1 MQKLHFTIQI
11 QASREKVWNTMLQD
25 ATYREWTK
33 PFNAGS
39 YYKGSWD
46 QGAEIRFVGTD
57 EGGNEYGGM
66 YAKIKENR
74 LHEFISIEH
83 LGLIGLDGS
92 VDTTSDEVKKWTPA
106 FENYTFKDIAGG
118 ERNEEEDTSGKSASG
133 TELSVDVD
141 TNEEYKEMFQ
151 DTWPK
156 ALQVLKELCER

>member
-11 QASREKVWNTMLQD
+11 HAPREKVWDTMLRD

-39 YYKGSWD
+39 RYEGSWD
-46 QGAEIRFVGTD
+46 EGTEIKFVGSD
-57 EGGNEYGGM
+57 EEGNEYGGM
-66 YAKIKENR
+66 YAKIKENK

-92 VDTTSDEVKKWTPA
+92 IDTTSEEVKKWTPA
-106 FENYTFKDIAGG
+106 FENYTFKEIVDGEFAGG
-118 ERNEEEDTSGKSASG
+118 
-133 TELSVDVD
+133 TEVLVDVD
-141 TNEEYKEMFQ
+141 SNDEYKEMFN

-156 ALQVLKELCER
+156 ALQVLKELAEK

>member
-1 MQKLHFTIQI
+1 MQKLHFSIQI
-11 QASREKVWNTMLQD
+11 QAPKEKVWDTMLQD

-39 YYKGSWD
+39 YYRGSWD

-106 FENYTFKDIAGG
+106 FENYTFKNITDGEFAGG
-118 ERNEEEDTSGKSASG
+118 
-133 TELSVDVD
+133 TEVFVDVD
-141 TNEEYKEMFQ
+141 TNEEYKEMFEN
-151 DTWPK
+151 TWPK
-156 ALQVLKELCER
+156 ALQTLKDLCEK

>member
-1 MQKLHFTIQI
+1 MQKLHFSIQI
-11 QASREKVWNTMLQD
+11 QAPKEKVWNTMLQD

-106 FENYTFKDIAGG
+106 FENYTFKTIDDGEFAGG
-118 ERNEEEDTSGKSASG
+118 
-133 TELSVDVD
+133 TEVFVDVD
-141 TNEEYKEMFQ
+141 TNEEYKEMFEN
-151 DTWPK
+151 TWPK
-156 ALQVLKELCER
+156 ALQTLKDLCEK

>member
-1 MQKLHFTIQI
+1 MQKLHFSIQI
-11 QASREKVWNTMLQD
+11 QAPKEKVWDTMLQD
-25 ATYREWTK
+25 STYREWTK

-66 YAKIKENR
+66 FAKIKENR

-106 FENYTFKDIAGG
+106 FENYTFKEVDG
-118 ERNEEEDTSGKSASG
+118 G
-133 TELSVDVD
+133 TEVSVDVD
-141 TNEEYKEMFQ
+141 TNDEYKEMFEGM
-151 DTWPK
+151 WPK
-156 ALQVLKELCER
+156 ALQVLKELCEK